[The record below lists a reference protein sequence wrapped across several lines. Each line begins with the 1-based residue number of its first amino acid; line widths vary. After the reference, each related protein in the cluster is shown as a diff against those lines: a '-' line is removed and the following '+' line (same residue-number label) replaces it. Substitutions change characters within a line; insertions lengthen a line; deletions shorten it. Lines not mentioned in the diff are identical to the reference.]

1 LLLNLYIKN
10 FGLIDL
16 LDVNLQTGLNVITGE
31 TGAGKS
37 IVIEALQVALGGRAM
52 SEQIRTG
59 ADKAWIQATF
69 EINNVKS
76 VILMLEEQG
85 IEVPEDKI
93 LIMTREINYS
103 GKNICRLNGQT
114 VTLNFYRAIG
124 KNLVDLHVQHE
135 QHSLLDQTRHCHLL
149 DRFGGASVLDALK
162 EVKSLYSLWKDTL
175 NKFEELSRNDQEK
188 IKRSDSLRFEIKEI
202 EQADLKP
209 GEDDKLLIEKKVLVN
224 AEKICHLAAESY
236 SLIYE
241 GSFGQASIT
250 DLLSRALDL
259 LRNLALLDED
269 AVKLYQSLE
278 NVLYQVEDTAR
289 ELAAFNNKIESNPKR
304 LEFVEERL
312 ALLNNLKNKYA
323 GTIPEILNYL
333 DHARVELER
342 LEINNELAAATA
354 EKLKKIEQSY
364 MQATEVLSSRRSHA
378 AKKLEERVSRELI
391 GLEMGRVKFQVD
403 FTKID
408 GLSPL
413 GAERVEFLI
422 STNPGEPLKPL
433 AKIASGGEISR
444 IMLALKALLANVD
457 EIPVIIFDEVDT
469 GMSGRA
475 LHAVAEKL
483 AKIGEH
489 HQVLCI
495 THAAQIA
502 SHASVHYRVSKEF
515 DGERTVT
522 KVNVLDLPGRVDE
535 LARMLGGK
543 EVTDITRRHAIQMLS
558 SASKKLIN
566 GEIS

>member
-1 LLLNLYIKN
+1 MLLNLYIKN

-16 LDVNLQTGLNVITGE
+16 LDVDLQTGLNVITGE

-69 EINNVKS
+69 EINDVKS
-76 VILMLEEQG
+76 VILMLEKQG
-85 IEVPEDKI
+85 IEVPEDRI
-93 LIMTREINYS
+93 LILTREINHS

-149 DRFGGASVLDALK
+149 DQFGGAPVLDALRK
-162 EVKSLYSLWKDTL
+162 VNSIYSRWKDTL
-175 NKFEELSRNDQEK
+175 SMFEKLSRNDKER
-188 IKRSDSLRFEIKEI
+188 IKRADLLNFEIKEI
-202 EQADLKP
+202 EQAELKP
-209 GEDDKLLIEKKVLVN
+209 GEDDQLLVEKKMLVN
-224 AEKICHLAAESY
+224 AEKICLLAAESY

-241 GSFGQASIT
+241 GSYGQASIT
-250 DLLSRALDL
+250 DLLSRTLDL
-259 LRNLALLDED
+259 LRKLALLDED
-269 AVKLYQSLE
+269 IVSLYQSLE
-278 NVLYQVEDTAR
+278 NVLYQVEDIAR
-289 ELAAFNNKIESNPKR
+289 ELAAFNNRVESNPQR

-323 GTIPEILNYL
+323 DTIPEILNYL

-342 LEINNELAAATA
+342 LESKKELAATTA
-354 EKLKKIEQSY
+354 EELKKLERSY
-364 MQATEVLSSRRSHA
+364 MQAAEILSSCRLHA
-378 AKKLEERVSRELI
+378 AKKLEEKVSRELVD
-391 GLEMGRVKFQVD
+391 LEMGRVKFHVA
-403 FTKID
+403 FTKVD
-408 GLSPL
+408 GPSPW

-433 AKIASGGEISR
+433 AKIASGGELSR
-444 IMLALKALLANVD
+444 IMLALKALLANAD

-469 GMSGRA
+469 GIGGRA

-483 AKIGEH
+483 ANIGEH
-489 HQVLCI
+489 HQVVCV

-522 KVNVLDLPGRVDE
+522 KVNRLDLPGRVDE

-543 EVTDITRRHAIQMLS
+543 EVTDITRRHASQMLS
-558 SASKKLIN
+558 SASKKLAN
-566 GEIS
+566 KAF